1 MILFPSFARVRMV
14 PVLKNMGTI
23 VFLWAWNRSTLP
35 HLDPGLIVL
44 SLRDRLHPQ
53 IMGPMSAVNKNIRA
67 RGGVQGFYNQ
77 MQTGSFLEMHNS
89 EIVRIAPD
97 DPERLFEK
105 DDIRQ
110 TKDLSKDNLNFVR
123 LFCR

>member
-1 MILFPSFARVRMV
+1 M
-14 PVLKNMGTI
+14 
-23 VFLWAWNRSTLP
+23 LP

-44 SLRDRLHPQ
+44 SIRDRLHPQ
-53 IMGPMSAVNKNIRA
+53 IMVPMSSVNKNIRT
-67 RGGVQGFYNQ
+67 RGGIQWFHDQV
-77 MQTGSFLEMHNS
+77 QTGSFLKMHNS

-105 DDIRQ
+105 YYIRQ
-110 TKDLSKDNLNFVR
+110 SKVLSKDNLNLVR

>member
-1 MILFPSFARVRMV
+1 MV

-23 VFLWAWNRSTLP
+23 VFLWAWNRSMLP

-53 IMGPMSAVNKNIRA
+53 TMVPMSAVNKNIRTS
-67 RGGVQGFYNQ
+67 GGIQGFYNQ
-77 MQTGSFLEMHNS
+77 VQTGSFLKMHNS

-105 DDIRQ
+105 DYIRQ
-110 TKDLSKDNLNFVR
+110 PKVLSKDNLNFVT
-123 LFCR
+123 LFRR